1 MMCIDSFRN
10 YILCLLLLFYY
21 IIEDFCC
28 YYYINS
34 FYHYMMCIDSLEN
47 YILCLLLLFYYIIQ
61 DFCCYSILTAFIIMK
76 CIDFLECYILFV
88 NNNSKKKKKTTN
100 KQTKLCQWPLAYTFA
115 GFFKECFFLPPVHL
129 KIPLP
134 LLAVLIAQ
142 QSSGKKKNGGVY
154 GTRNPQR
161 LSKQGLLRS
170 PLAQEHSRKR
180 FAQCQGFSSIQCCV
194 SSCIHYTYSKRFC

>member
-1 MMCIDSFRN
+1 MMCIDSLRN

-61 DFCCYSILTAFIIMK
+61 DFCCYSILTASIIMK

-88 NNNSKKKKKTTN
+88 NNNSKKQKKNNN
-100 KQTKLCQWPLAYTFA
+100 KQTNKIVLVAPRIYVCRVFQRMFLFTPGSPEDSSPFTCRAHCATIFWK
-115 GFFKECFFLPPVHL
+115 KE
-129 KIPLP
+129 KR
-134 LLAVLIAQ
+134 
-142 QSSGKKKNGGVY
+142 GVY
-154 GTRNPQR
+154 GTRNP
-161 LSKQGLLRS
+161 
-170 PLAQEHSRKR
+170 
-180 FAQCQGFSSIQCCV
+180 
-194 SSCIHYTYSKRFC
+194 